1 MEQLIPGLPD
11 EIARECLIRLPY
23 GWWHAARCVCK
34 LWREEIESADFH
46 RLRRTSGISQ
56 PVVALSQSE
65 AVAVAGDPAKKC
77 AFGPS
82 YRVALLEPES
92 GTWSTLPPVPGLP
105 RGLPLFCQ
113 LAAAG
118 RRLVVIGGWNPESWV
133 ATDEVHVYDF
143 MAGSW
148 RRGAPMP
155 GPRRSFFACASD
167 GRRMVFVAGG
177 HDEDK
182 NALRSAMA
190 YDVERDEWL
199 PLPDMARER
208 DECKGVF
215 RRGGFHVVGG
225 YCTEMQ
231 GRFGKSS
238 EAFDVAAW
246 RWGPVEEDALEAA
259 ACPRTCVAWG
269 DGRMYRCRVGNVA
282 VMAEEKGAWRQVA
295 ELPKDARVMPHVVAC
310 RSRIL
315 VLGSVTHGGSHVGY
329 ILEEAAA
336 GKCYQWTPVPVPE
349 EYSGQVQAGCCLEM

>member
-23 GWWHAARCVCK
+23 GWWHAAAA
-34 LWREEIESADFH
+34 SASSGA
-46 RLRRTSGISQ
+46 RRSSRRTSTASAGPPASPSPWSPSPSRRPSPSPATQPRSAPLGRPIGCPLGTGI
-56 PVVALSQSE
+56 
-65 AVAVAGDPAKKC
+65 GN
-77 AFGPS
+77 
-82 YRVALLEPES
+82 LEHP
-92 GTWSTLPPVPGLP
+92 PPVPGLP

-208 DECKGVF
+208 DECKGCS
-215 RRGGFHVVGG
+215 GEGAS
-225 YCTEMQ
+225 T
-231 GRFGKSS
+231 SS

-295 ELPKDARVMPHVVAC
+295 ELPRMPASRRKSAWHRARWRCPGAADGGGSAC
-310 RSRIL
+310 
-315 VLGSVTHGGSHVGY
+315 HGGPHSCY
-329 ILEEAAA
+329 ILEPADGKRPRPWRRAAA
-336 GKCYQWTPVPVPE
+336 PE
-349 EYSGQVQAGCCLEM
+349 EYSGHVQASCCLQI